1 MRPFTRGEADIFF
14 GREAQTDELVDRLGH
29 SRFLSVVGP
38 SGCGKS
44 SLVRAGLLDALES
57 GFMAAAGAGWH
68 VAEMRPG
75 GRPMWQL
82 ADALLTMAG
91 RPRYEHD
98 SAFLQA
104 ALERGPR
111 SLIEYLHDLPLPKDE
126 NLLILVDQFEEIF
139 RFARGCGPGR
149 SRCLCR
155 PVAGC

>member
-1 MRPFTRGEADIFF
+1 MSQAPYPGLRPFTRGEADIFF

-57 GFMAAAGAGWH
+57 GFMA
-68 VAEMRPG
+68 
-75 GRPMWQL
+75 
-82 ADALLTMAG
+82 G

-104 ALERGPR
+104 ALERGPH
-111 SLIEYLHDLPLPKDE
+111 SLIEYLQDLSLPKDE

-139 RFARGCGPGR
+139 RFASG
-149 SRCLCR
+149 
-155 PVAGC
+155 AGQEEADAF